1 MRKLLLSLVA
11 LLCATVSFAQTELLT
26 NGGFETWNGD
36 VPAEWHSQKAYSNAT
51 VSASTVAH
59 GGSKAVQLVN
69 STADIK
75 STANQRIA
83 SDVLNLKAGTY
94 TFSAYTKAVEGE
106 AAARLGYAVVE
117 KQADGTYKTT
127 GSSAYKWASN
137 KNGFNGPDTISTE
150 WQKQTYTFT
159 LEATTQL
166 SLCVMHSKNFVAATI
181 LLDDA
186 SLTTTDGGISTEEV
200 GGSTDTPDTPVI
212 VDAEHIS
219 IAEFLQKA
227 DVNTTYE
234 LTGTVTSI
242 SQTTYGNLYIE
253 EDGASVFVYGI
264 LDEKGQSKNFAS
276 LNVAV
281 GDLLTIQGKYKL
293 YNGTPEI
300 ENAQFVSVQ
309 KGAAYECEGDGT
321 ELNPYTAEDV
331 KHLVGNVDKTEKY
344 WVSGT
349 ILGVCLSGSQYT
361 TTIADDANTNLA
373 VGTEESW
380 VPVQLP
386 AGDVRDALNL
396 VDHPSYLGAEVA
408 VYGTLEAYFSVAGV
422 KNVTGYDI
430 DAEDDF
436 TVEDATA
443 LTGKYT
449 ASTLLCIDDFGTI
462 GDFKN
467 VTVSIEGDKDGNV
480 TITGMTKEPL
490 QGQYVSDTD
499 EGETYYAILFSNAQ
513 MLTADEETG
522 MPVEIPAFCEVMDN
536 MLLFDYQMVTENE
549 RVAAA
554 FVIREGE
561 SVEGAEAYTASVV
574 LANAQTGED
583 MAPMNTTAY
592 VMELED
598 EDGKYL
604 ALFNICGL
612 PAVIGEYAE
621 NGDILIYP
629 SMQWPVILDMANEED
644 MMCIRLTAT
653 DNGYTYTV
661 AVPGYAMFASAY
673 VMTINLT
680 KVGGADAIKNVGEVQ
695 NDVIYNLQGQRVNK
709 VQKGIVIKN
718 GKKVLVK

>member
-69 STADIK
+69 STADVK

-186 SLTTTDGGISTEEV
+186 SLTTTDGGISTEEA
-200 GGSTDTPDTPVI
+200 GGNTDTPDTPVI

-253 EDGASVFVYGI
+253 EDGASVYVYGV
-264 LDEKGQSKNFAS
+264 LDQNGQKKNFAS

-331 KHLVGNVDKTEKY
+331 KHLVGTVDKTEKY

-349 ILGVCLSGSQYT
+349 ILGVCVSGTQYT

-430 DAEDDF
+430 DAEEDIE
-436 TVEDATA
+436 VVPADATA
-443 LTGKYT
+443 LTGTWTTTVLEMVDPTGMGFPAPRKVEEK
-449 ASTLLCIDDFGTI
+449 SISI
-462 GDFKN
+462 VGDA
-467 VTVSIEGDKDGNV
+467 EGNV
-480 TITGMTKEPL
+480 TITGLLSTPISGNYGYL
-490 QGQYVSDTD
+490 DFGD
-499 EGETYYAILFSNAQ
+499 GEVEYLIMFPDYIPVTS
-513 MLTADEETG
+513 EEWG
-522 MPVEIPAFCEVMDN
+522 CA
-536 MLLFDYQMVTENE
+536 
-549 RVAAA
+549 VAAVLPEDGVIA
-554 FVIREGE
+554 FVSGIANEAADDVVVEALAINDKASLEGFE
-561 SVEGAEAYTASVV
+561 VYEGSVT
-574 LANAQTGED
+574 LADMMTGEV
-583 MAPMNTTAY
+583 AETLVTTSY
-592 VMELED
+592 VME
-598 EDGKYL
+598 
-604 ALFNICGL
+604 
-612 PAVIGEYAE
+612 
-621 NGDILIYP
+621 
-629 SMQWPVILDMANEED
+629 EED
-644 MMCIRLTAT
+644 YIVLLGLGGFSAIGATRDADGNIVIDYSEEWPYMIDFMSPDGCI
-653 DNGYTYTV
+653 V
-661 AVPGYAMFASAY
+661 
-673 VMTINLT
+673 LT
-680 KVGGADAIKNVGEVQ
+680 KDADGNYSYDGMAYFGPNAALSIKLTKKGGADAIQSVAEQMAQGFY
-695 NDVIYNLQGQRVNK
+695 YNLLGQKANNS
-709 VQKGIVIKN
+709 QKGIVIKN